1 MSGNGNDRIEELKSL
16 ERKARQELNIAL
28 SELDAARRRADKLR
42 KQLQDH
48 EAERLLL
55 ERKVVKV
62 KILPDPRI
70 ARKNLNASDEAI
82 KRLFTNMT
90 QAEREDL
97 LAELR
102 GETVE

>member
-1 MSGNGNDRIEELKSL
+1 MSGNGNDRIEELKAL
-16 ERKARQELNIAL
+16 ERRARQELNIAL
-28 SELDAARRRADKLR
+28 SELNAARSRADKLR
-42 KQLQDH
+42 NKLQAL

-55 ERKVVKV
+55 ERKDVKV
-62 KILPDPRI
+62 KILPDPRT
-70 ARKNLNASDEAI
+70 ARKRISASDEAI

-90 QAEREDL
+90 QAERDDL

>member
-1 MSGNGNDRIEELKSL
+1 MSNSGDRIEELKSL

-42 KQLQDH
+42 KQLQDY

-62 KILPDPRI
+62 KILPDPRV
-70 ARKNLNASDEAI
+70 ARKNINASDEAI
-82 KRLFTNMT
+82 KRLFINMT
-90 QAEREDL
+90 QAERDDL

>member
-1 MSGNGNDRIEELKSL
+1 MSNSGDRIEELKSM
-16 ERKARQELNIAL
+16 ERKARQELNIAI

-62 KILPDPRI
+62 KILPDPRV
-70 ARKNLNASDEAI
+70 ARKNINAADEAI

-90 QAEREDL
+90 QSERDDF

>member
-1 MSGNGNDRIEELKSL
+1 MSNSGDRIEELKSL

-55 ERKVVKV
+55 ERKAVKV
-62 KILPDPRI
+62 KILPDPRT
-70 ARKNLNASDEAI
+70 ARKHSASDEAI

-90 QAEREDL
+90 QSERDDL

>member
-1 MSGNGNDRIEELKSL
+1 MSNSGDRIEELKSL

-28 SELDAARRRADKLR
+28 SELDAARSRADKLR
-42 KQLQDH
+42 KKLQDH

-62 KILPDPRI
+62 KILPDPRV
-70 ARKNLNASDEAI
+70 ARKNINAADEAI

-90 QAEREDL
+90 QSERDEF

>member
-1 MSGNGNDRIEELKSL
+1 MSGNGNDRIEELKAL

-55 ERKVVKV
+55 ERKIVKV
-62 KILPDPRI
+62 KILPDPHI
-70 ARKNLNASDEAI
+70 ARKAYNEAI

>member
-1 MSGNGNDRIEELKSL
+1 MSNSGDRIEELKSL

-28 SELDAARRRADKLR
+28 SELDAARSRADKLR
-42 KQLQDH
+42 KILQDH

-62 KILPDPRI
+62 KILPDPRV
-70 ARKNLNASDEAI
+70 ARKNINAADEAI

-90 QAEREDL
+90 QSERDEF

>member
-48 EAERLLL
+48 ETERLLL

-62 KILPDPRI
+62 KILPDPSI
-70 ARKNLNASDEAI
+70 ARKNINASDEAI
-82 KRLFTNMT
+82 KRLLTHMT
-90 QAEREDL
+90 QSERDDL

>member
-1 MSGNGNDRIEELKSL
+1 MSNIGDRIEELKSL
-16 ERKARQELNIAL
+16 ERRARQELNIAL

-55 ERKVVKV
+55 ERKVFKI
-62 KILPDPRI
+62 KILPDPRA
-70 ARKNLNASDEAI
+70 ARRNLSPANEAI

-90 QAEREDL
+90 QSERDDF